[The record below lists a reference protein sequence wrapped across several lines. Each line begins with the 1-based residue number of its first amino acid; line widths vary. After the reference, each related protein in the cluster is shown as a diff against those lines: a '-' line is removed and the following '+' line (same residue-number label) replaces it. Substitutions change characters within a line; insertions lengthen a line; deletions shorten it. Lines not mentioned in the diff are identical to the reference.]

1 MRSVD
6 TNVLV
11 RLVTGDDE
19 RQFAA
24 AAGYVTGGAWVSH
37 LALAETTWVLRSVYQ
52 RSSRQVAL
60 AIERLLD
67 HETLV
72 LQDADVVRAALEAF
86 RKRPGIGF
94 SDCLMLEV
102 ARKAGHLP
110 LGTFDRELAN
120 LDGAER
126 ID

>member
-1 MRSVD
+1 
-6 TNVLV
+6 
-11 RLVTGDDE
+11 
-19 RQFAA
+19 
-24 AAGYVTGGAWVSH
+24 
-37 LALAETTWVLRSVYQ
+37 VLRSVYQ

-67 HETLV
+67 HETVV

-110 LGTFDRELAN
+110 LGTFDRDLAN

>member
-6 TNVLV
+6 TNALV

-24 AAGYVTGGAWVSH
+24 AARYVTGGSWVSH

-52 RSSRQVAL
+52 RTSRQVAL

-67 HETLV
+67 HETVV

-110 LGTFDRELAN
+110 LGTFDRDLAN